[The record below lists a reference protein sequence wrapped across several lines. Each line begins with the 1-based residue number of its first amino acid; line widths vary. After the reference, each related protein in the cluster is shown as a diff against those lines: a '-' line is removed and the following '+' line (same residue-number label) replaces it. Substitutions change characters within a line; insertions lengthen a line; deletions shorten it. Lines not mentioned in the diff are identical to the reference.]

1 MKAAAIAFY
10 NTENFFDIGN
20 DPEKF
25 DNEFTPD
32 GTLRWTRKRY
42 NNKLRKI
49 SWVISQIGI
58 EETSEPPLFVGLA
71 EIENRT
77 VLKDLVESENLAKY
91 NYEIVHFD
99 SLDERGIDNALIYRK
114 DLIDYISAEPIRQ
127 TYERPDG
134 RIDYSRD
141 ALHVK
146 FKINRKKLHVF
157 VTHFPSR
164 ANNDDKREFRNQIMS
179 NLRLRIDE
187 ILNSNPLAQVAVI
200 GDMNGN
206 PNDFEARALLRTTDE
221 LNFDNN
227 ELYNPMLKFDKN
239 TGSLTHD
246 RNWILF
252 DQMLFSKS
260 FFGLGEDLIRF
271 QSAHIFQPN
280 SVMDWDKKFF
290 GTPFRTYAGTK
301 YLGGYSDHFPVY
313 AILNY

>member
-10 NTENFFDIGN
+10 NTENFFDIAD

-25 DNEFTPD
+25 DNEFSPD

-42 NNKLRKI
+42 NNKLHKI
-49 SWVISQIGI
+49 SWVISQIGL
-58 EETSEPPLFVGLA
+58 EETGEPPLFVGLA

-77 VLKDLVESENLAKY
+77 VLKNLVESENLEKY

-114 DLIDYISAEPIRQ
+114 DLIDFISAEPIRQ

-187 ILNSNPLAQVAVI
+187 ILDSNPLAQVAVI

-206 PNDFEARALLRTTDE
+206 PDDFEARALLRTTDE

-239 TGSLTHD
+239 TGSLIHD

-252 DQMLFSKS
+252 DQMLFSRS
-260 FFGLGEDLIRF
+260 FFEHEEGRIQFD
-271 QSAHIFQPN
+271 SAHIFQHN
-280 SVMDWDKKFF
+280 SVMDWDKRFM

>member
-58 EETSEPPLFVGLA
+58 EETGEPPLFVGLA

-77 VLKDLVESENLAKY
+77 VLKDLVESENLQKY

-114 DLIDYISAEPIRQ
+114 ELIYYISAEPIRQ
-127 TYERPDG
+127 TYQRPDG

-146 FKINRKKLHVF
+146 FKISQNELHVF

-206 PNDFEARALLRTTDE
+206 PDDPEARILLRTTDE
-221 LNFDNN
+221 LNFNN
-227 ELYNPMLKFDKN
+227 KELYNPMLKFDKN
-239 TGSLTHD
+239 SGSLTHY

-252 DQMLFSKS
+252 DQMLFSRS
-260 FFGLGEDLIRF
+260 FFEHREGDIRF
-271 QSAHIFQPN
+271 ESAHIFQHN
-280 SVMDWDKKFF
+280 SVRDWDKKFM